1 MLTLFIL
8 AALAL
13 LLLMPRHKA
22 VNRRVSAATSPT
34 GCVGPGIG
42 AVLFVVVALV
52 LLFVFVVS
60 MPGAFDELVA
70 AQGGNPVDLAR
81 LGEIH
86 KAPIIREMLA
96 PTTGKVSKVDA
107 GLIGQAALQLGAG
120 RAKSNDGVDFA
131 VGFDQLV
138 KTGEAIHAGQ
148 PLCRIH
154 ARSAVDL
161 DMAEAMAGKAVRIAS
176 H

>member
-70 AQGGNPVDLAR
+70 A
-81 LGEIH
+81 
-86 KAPIIREMLA
+86 
-96 PTTGKVSKVDA
+96 
-107 GLIGQAALQLGAG
+107 
-120 RAKSNDGVDFA
+120 GVLTD
-131 VGFDQLV
+131 
-138 KTGEAIHAGQ
+138 
-148 PLCRIH
+148 
-154 ARSAVDL
+154 
-161 DMAEAMAGKAVRIAS
+161 
-176 H
+176 

>member
-1 MLTLFIL
+1 
-8 AALAL
+8 
-13 LLLMPRHKA
+13 
-22 VNRRVSAATSPT
+22 
-34 GCVGPGIG
+34 
-42 AVLFVVVALV
+42 
-52 LLFVFVVS
+52 
-60 MPGAFDELVA
+60 
-70 AQGGNPVDLAR
+70 

-96 PTTGKVSKVDA
+96 PTTGGISKVDA

-120 RAKSNDGVDFA
+120 RAKASDGVDFA
-131 VGFDQLV
+131 VGFDRLV
-138 KTGEAIHAGQ
+138 KTGETIHAGQ

-154 ARSAVDL
+154 ARSAVDF